1 MPGGGR
7 LPLVLLAA
15 LSAASCTTDGD
26 VFCAPQIP
34 AAVAVVVRDSLTDSL
49 VVDSATGTVIG
60 NGRVDSLMRG
70 PVLQFGDSALI
81 GGTQVGLVVVQV
93 EHPGYQPW
101 VATGVRTRLSG
112 GECPHLITAVLTARM
127 QK

>member
-1 MPGGGR
+1 MRGRGR
-7 LPLVLLAA
+7 LPLLLLAA
-15 LSAASCTTDGD
+15 LGTASCASGD
-26 VFCAPQIP
+26 VFCSPQIP
-34 AAVAVVVRDSLTDSL
+34 AAVAVVVRDSLNDSL
-49 VVDSATGTVIG
+49 VVDSAAGAVIG
-60 NGRVDSLMRG
+60 NGTMDSLVRG

-112 GECPHLITAVLTARM
+112 GQCPHLITAVLTARL